1 MEQLPAT
8 IEFRRERD
16 FDQVLSATS
25 FFFRQN
31 LKPLSRHL
39 LLIIGPL
46 LIIWAVYNV
55 YNLRA
60 LGEDYPSGIFETW
73 MILMNNFT
81 PMNFLPLLTGLVY
94 LALIYGYM
102 VLYMD
107 RGFDRFGTWD
117 LFALILRHFLRLAV
131 ASVLIF
137 MMLTVGA
144 FFFLVP
150 LVYLL
155 VVLSTYVIIMLRE
168 DAGIFDAIARCF
180 QLIAGKWW
188 PTFGLLLILW
198 IIYFAFSF
206 AVSLPVLA
214 LTFLVS
220 YNSGSDMTPTD
231 LSLLWIFVNPLLSY
245 LSYLLTTI
253 PVMALA
259 FHYFSLVEQKE
270 KTGLLERIAA
280 IDPGNDVAREA
291 RSEARL

>member
-1 MEQLPAT
+1 MEPFPTT

-16 FDQVLSATS
+16 FGQVLSATF

-31 LKPLSRHL
+31 VKPLSKHL

-46 LIIWAVYNV
+46 LIIWAIYNV

-60 LGEDYPSGIFETW
+60 LGEDYPTGLFET
-73 MILMNNFT
+73 MMLLTSNFSLMS
-81 PMNFLPLLTGLVY
+81 FLPMLIGLVY
-94 LALIYGYM
+94 IALIYGYM
-102 VLYMD
+102 TLYMD
-107 RGFDRFGTWD
+107 RGFAQFGTGD
-117 LFALILRHFLRLAV
+117 ILRLVLRHFLRLAV
-131 ASVLIF
+131 ASALMF
-137 MMLTVGA
+137 MMLTVGV

-150 LVYLL
+150 FVYLL
-155 VVLSTYVIIMLRE
+155 VVLSNYYIIMLRE
-168 DAGIFDAIARCF
+168 DAGIFDAIVRCF

-214 LTFLVS
+214 LTFLVN
-220 YNSGSDMTPTD
+220 YNSASDVTPTN
-231 LSLLWIFVNPLLSY
+231 LSMVWIFLNPLLSY
-245 LSYLLTTI
+245 ISYLLTSI
-253 PVMALA
+253 PVMAVA

-280 IDPGNDVAREA
+280 IDPGA
-291 RSEARL
+291 SEAQRAEG